1 MVLDSL
7 SIIAGTS
14 RQIFFPLRYVQM
26 KVRNASST
34 RFYKMY
40 EFPIAFYTRVD
51 CSEPIEKQIAL
62 F

>member
-1 MVLDSL
+1 
-7 SIIAGTS
+7 
-14 RQIFFPLRYVQM
+14 M
-26 KVRNASST
+26 KVRNASSI

-51 CSEPIEKQIAL
+51 CSEPIENQIAL